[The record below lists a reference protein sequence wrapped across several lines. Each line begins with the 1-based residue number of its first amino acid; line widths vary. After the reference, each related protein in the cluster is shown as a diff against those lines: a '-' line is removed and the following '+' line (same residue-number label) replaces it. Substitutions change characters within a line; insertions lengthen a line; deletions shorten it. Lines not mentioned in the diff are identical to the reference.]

1 MTILGLGTDIV
12 NIKRIEKIL
21 KKNKKN
27 FIDKILHSKEKK
39 EKKITAEYLSKKFS
53 AKEAFSK
60 ALGTGIGK
68 VIQFN
73 EIIIINKSNGK
84 PTIQIE
90 KKAEKRV
97 LKKLKVNKAKYF
109 ISISDDYPFALAT
122 VIISK

>member
-12 NIKRIEKIL
+12 NIKRIEKIVI
-21 KKNKKN
+21 KNKKN
-27 FIDKILHSKEKK
+27 FIKKILHKKEKK
-39 EKKITAEYLSKKFS
+39 EKKITAEFLSKKFA

-68 VIQFN
+68 LINFN
-73 EIIIINKSNGK
+73 EIIIINKPSGA

-97 LKKLKVNKAKYF
+97 LKKLNAKKPKYF

>member
-39 EKKITAEYLSKKFS
+39 GKKITAEYLSKKFS

-109 ISISDDYPFALAT
+109 ISISDDYTFALAT

>member
-12 NIKRIEKIL
+12 NIKRIEKIVI
-21 KKNKKN
+21 KNKKN
-27 FIDKILHSKEKK
+27 FIKKILHKKEKK
-39 EKKITAEYLSKKFS
+39 EKKITAEFLSKKFA

-68 VIQFN
+68 LINFN
-73 EIIIINKSNGK
+73 EIIIINKPSGA

-97 LKKLKVNKAKYF
+97 LKILNAKKPKYF

>member
-39 EKKITAEYLSKKFS
+39 GKKVTAEYLSKKFS

>member
-12 NIKRIEKIL
+12 NIKRIEKIII
-21 KKNKKN
+21 KNKIN
-27 FIDKILHSKEKK
+27 FIKKILHKKEKK
-39 EKKITAEYLSKKFS
+39 EKKITAEFLSKKFA

-68 VIQFN
+68 LINFN
-73 EIIIINKSNGK
+73 EIIITNKPSGA
-84 PTIQIE
+84 PTIQID

-97 LKKLKVNKAKYF
+97 LKKLNAKKPKYF

>member
-12 NIKRIEKIL
+12 NIKRIEKIII
-21 KKNKKN
+21 KNKKN
-27 FIDKILHSKEKK
+27 FIKKILHKKEKK
-39 EKKITAEYLSKKFS
+39 DKKITAEFLSKKFA

-68 VIQFN
+68 LINFN
-73 EIIIINKSNGK
+73 EIIIINKQSGA

-97 LKKLKVNKAKYF
+97 FKKLNTKKPKYF

>member
-12 NIKRIEKIL
+12 NIKRIEKIII
-21 KKNKKN
+21 KNKKN
-27 FIDKILHSKEKK
+27 FIKKILHKKEKK
-39 EKKITAEYLSKKFS
+39 EKKITAEFLSKKFA
-53 AKEAFSK
+53 AKEAFAK

-68 VIQFN
+68 LINFN
-73 EIIIINKSNGK
+73 EIIITNKTSGA
-84 PTIQIE
+84 PTIQID

-97 LKKLKVNKAKYF
+97 LKKLNAKKPKYF

>member
-39 EKKITAEYLSKKFS
+39 GKKITAEYLSKKFS

-90 KKAEKRV
+90 KKSRKTSF
-97 LKKLKVNKAKYF
+97 KKIK
-109 ISISDDYPFALAT
+109 
-122 VIISK
+122 SK

>member
-27 FIDKILHSKEKK
+27 FIDKILHSKEKRG
-39 EKKITAEYLSKKFS
+39 KKITAEYLSKKFS

-68 VIQFN
+68 EIQFN

>member
-12 NIKRIEKIL
+12 NIKRIEKIII
-21 KKNKKN
+21 KNKKN
-27 FIDKILHSKEKK
+27 FIKKILHKKEKK
-39 EKKITAEYLSKKFS
+39 EKKITAEFLSKKFA

-68 VIQFN
+68 LINFN
-73 EIIIINKSNGK
+73 EIIIINKPSGA

-97 LKKLKVNKAKYF
+97 LKILNAKKPKYF

>member
-1 MTILGLGTDIV
+1 MTILGLGTEIV
-12 NIKRIEKIL
+12 NIKRIDKIL

-39 EKKITAEYLSKKFS
+39 GKKITAEYLSKKFS

-97 LKKLKVNKAKYF
+97 LKILNAKKPKYF

>member
-1 MTILGLGTDIV
+1 MSILGLGTDIV

-39 EKKITAEYLSKKFS
+39 GKKITAEYLSKKFS

>member
-12 NIKRIEKIL
+12 NIKRVEKIII
-21 KKNKKN
+21 KNKKN
-27 FIDKILHSKEKK
+27 FIKKILHKKEKK
-39 EKKITAEYLSKKFS
+39 EKKITAEFLSKKFA

-68 VIQFN
+68 LINFN
-73 EIIIINKSNGK
+73 EIIIINKPSGA

-97 LKKLKVNKAKYF
+97 LKKLNAKKPKYF

>member
-27 FIDKILHSKEKK
+27 FIDKILNSKEKK
-39 EKKITAEYLSKKFS
+39 GKKITAEYLSKKFS

>member
-27 FIDKILHSKEKK
+27 FINKILHSKEKK
-39 EKKITAEYLSKKFS
+39 AKKITAEYLSKKFS

-60 ALGTGIGK
+60 AVGTGIGK

-73 EIIIINKSNGK
+73 EIIIINKSSGK

>member
-12 NIKRIEKIL
+12 NIKRIEKIII
-21 KKNKKN
+21 KNKKN
-27 FIDKILHSKEKK
+27 FINKILHKKEKK
-39 EKKITAEYLSKKFS
+39 EKKITAEFLSKKFA

-68 VIQFN
+68 LINFN
-73 EIIIINKSNGK
+73 EIIIINKPSGA

-90 KKAEKRV
+90 QKAEKRV
-97 LKKLKVNKAKYF
+97 LKKLNVKKPKYF

>member
-12 NIKRIEKIL
+12 NIKRIEKIII
-21 KKNKKN
+21 KNKKN
-27 FIDKILHSKEKK
+27 FINKILHKKEKK
-39 EKKITAEYLSKKFS
+39 EKKITAEFLSKKFA

-68 VIQFN
+68 LINFN
-73 EIIIINKSNGK
+73 EIIIINKPSGA

-97 LKKLKVNKAKYF
+97 LKKLNVKKPKYF

>member
-12 NIKRIEKIL
+12 NIKRIEKIII
-21 KKNKKN
+21 KNKKN
-27 FIDKILHSKEKK
+27 FIKKILHKKEKK
-39 EKKITAEYLSKKFS
+39 DKKITAEFLSKKFA

-68 VIQFN
+68 LINFN
-73 EIIIINKSNGK
+73 EIIIANKPSGA

-97 LKKLKVNKAKYF
+97 LKILNAKKPKYF

>member
-12 NIKRIEKIL
+12 NIKRIEKML

-39 EKKITAEYLSKKFS
+39 GKKITAEYLSKKFS

>member
-12 NIKRIEKIL
+12 NIKRVEKIII
-21 KKNKKN
+21 KNKKN
-27 FIDKILHSKEKK
+27 FIKKILHKKEKK
-39 EKKITAEYLSKKFS
+39 DKKITAEFLSKKFA

-68 VIQFN
+68 LINFN
-73 EIIIINKSNGK
+73 EIIIINKQSGA

-97 LKKLKVNKAKYF
+97 LKKLNVKKPKYF

>member
-39 EKKITAEYLSKKFS
+39 GKKITAEYLSKKFS